1 MQNEKIDL
9 FKENQLLKQ
18 RINELE
24 KQLNIKKQK
33 NESDKFIITDPNV
46 EIPPLKKKTELSKKD
61 IQRYSRQ
68 ILLKNFNKNCK

>member
-1 MQNEKIDL
+1 MRNENSDL
-9 FKENQLLKQ
+9 YKENQLLKQ